1 MWQAWEGF
9 VKIQQLGSSLDS
21 GCATQYLTTFLI
33 NDCVAID
40 AGCLGLLTPVSKQ
53 QSVKHVFLSHSH
65 LDHVASL
72 PLFLDNIYEQESQP
86 PAVYA
91 HEEVWRT
98 LKTDLFNDRLWPD
111 MLRIGATGNRFLAE
125 RLLVSELPIV
135 LSGLRI
141 TPAAVSHVIPTLG
154 FLIED
159 DQSAVIIASDTGPTE
174 RLWELA
180 GVGPFREKLRAV
192 FLECSFSAD
201 QAWLAKESKHLHSSI
216 FAAEIAKL
224 AAKPRFIT
232 VAVHLKGSLREQI
245 ERELMALELADLQ
258 IGGCDRTWDF

>member
-1 MWQAWEGF
+1 M
-9 VKIQQLGSSLDS
+9 KIQQLSSSLGG

-33 NDCVAID
+33 NDCLAID

-53 QSVKHVFLSHSH
+53 QAVQYVFLSHSH
-65 LDHVASL
+65 LDHIASL
-72 PLFLDNIYEQESQP
+72 PLFLDNIYEQGSQS

-91 HEEVWRT
+91 HEEVWQT

-111 MLRIGATGNRFLAE
+111 LLRIGATGHRFLEE
-125 RLLVSELPIV
+125 RWLVSEVPVELP
-135 LSGLRI
+135 GLRI
-141 TPAAVSHVIPTLG
+141 TPVAVNHVIPTLG

-159 DQSAVIIASDTGPTE
+159 DQSAVIIASDTGPTQ

-180 GVGPFREKLRAV
+180 GLPPFRKKLRAV

-201 QAWLAKESKHLHSSI
+201 QAWLAKESKHLHSAI
-216 FAAEIAKL
+216 FSAEIGKL
-224 AAKPRFIT
+224 AANPPFIT

-245 ERELMALELADLQ
+245 ERELNTLDLAHLQ
-258 IGGCDRTWDF
+258 IGGCDRTWEF

>member
-1 MWQAWEGF
+1 M
-9 VKIQQLGSSLDS
+9 KIQQLGSSLDS

-111 MLRIGATGNRFLAE
+111 LLRIGATGNRFLAE

-141 TPAAVSHVIPTLG
+141 TPVAVSHVIPTLG

>member
-1 MWQAWEGF
+1 M
-9 VKIQQLGSSLDS
+9 KIQQLGSSLDS

-33 NDCVAID
+33 NDYVAID

-53 QSVKHVFLSHSH
+53 QSIEHVFLSHSH

-91 HEEVWRT
+91 HEDVWRT

-111 MLRIGATGNRFLAE
+111 LLRIGAKGNRFLE
-125 RLLVSELPIV
+125 EHLLVSELPIA

-141 TPAAVSHVIPTLG
+141 TPVAVNHVIPTLG
-154 FLIED
+154 FLVED

-180 GVGPFREKLRAV
+180 GLQPFRQKLQAV

-201 QAWLAKESKHLHSSI
+201 QAWLANESKHLHSSI
-216 FAAEIAKL
+216 FAAEIGKL
-224 AAKPRFIT
+224 SANPRFIT

-245 ERELMALELADLQ
+245 ERELTALDLADLQ
-258 IGGCDRTWDF
+258 MGGADRTWEF